1 MTGDSSAA
9 LVLSIPE
16 STVLRLPVYQRI
28 LVNVQSRGLSTISSA
43 DLGRLSGEN
52 AASVR
57 RDLSRLGSLGTRGTG
72 YNVATLIRQIDRVFA
87 TSEPHGVVLVGAG
100 NLGRALVHSNNFFGH
115 GAELEAVFDA
125 DPILVG
131 TELGGCTVLA
141 DELLEQTVAQAH
153 VHLAVLTVPVHAA
166 ESLASRLVASGIR
179 SILNFAPTTLHV
191 GKEVTVRYVD
201 LSIELQALSFSARDN
216 AARSSGPSIGT
227 AGITNSAHT
236 RSRRTRRTGV
246 EPR

>member
-1 MTGDSSAA
+1 MAGELSEPK
-9 LVLSIPE
+9 VLSLPE

-28 LVNVQSRGLSTISSA
+28 LVNFQHRGLNTISSA

-87 TSEPHGVVLVGAG
+87 RSEPHGVVLVGAG
-100 NLGRALVHSNNFFGH
+100 NLGRALVHTNNFFGH
-115 GAELEAVFDA
+115 GAELVAVFDA
-125 DPILVG
+125 DPKLVG

-141 DELLEQTVAQAH
+141 DDQLDDTVSKAQ
-153 VHLAVLTVPVHAA
+153 VHLAVLTVPVVAA
-166 ESLASRLVASGIR
+166 QSLANRLVASGVR
-179 SILNFAPTTLHV
+179 SILNFVPTTLHV
-191 GKEVTVRYVD
+191 GPDVTVRYVD

-216 AARSSGPSIGT
+216 RTRTSGPSIGT
-227 AGITNSAHT
+227 AGITNAA
-236 RSRRTRRTGV
+236 RARTRRTHRSGV

>member
-1 MTGDSSAA
+1 MVGGSAEA
-9 LVLSIPE
+9 KAVSIPE

-28 LVNVQSRGLSTISSA
+28 LVNFQSRGLNTISSA

-72 YNVATLIRQIDRVFA
+72 YNVTTLIRQIDRVFA

-100 NLGRALVHSNNFFGH
+100 NLGRALVHSKNFFGH
-115 GAELEAVFDA
+115 GAELVAVFDA
-125 DPILVG
+125 DPTLVG

-141 DELLEQTVAQAH
+141 DEHLEQTVAEAH
-153 VHLAVLTVPVHAA
+153 VHLAVLTVPVDAA
-166 ESLASRLVASGIR
+166 ESLASRLVASGVR

-191 GKEVTVRYVD
+191 GPDVTVRYVD
-201 LSIELQALSFSARDN
+201 LSIELQALSFSQRDQDARH
-216 AARSSGPSIGT
+216 GGTSIGT
-227 AGITNSAHT
+227 AGITNAART
-236 RSRRTRRTGV
+236 RTRRSHRTGA